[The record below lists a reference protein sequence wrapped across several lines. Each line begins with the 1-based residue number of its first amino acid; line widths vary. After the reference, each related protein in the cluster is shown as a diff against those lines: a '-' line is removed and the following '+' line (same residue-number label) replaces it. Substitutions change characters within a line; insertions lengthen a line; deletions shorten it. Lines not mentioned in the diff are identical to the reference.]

1 MGSESVENKEL
12 EEIKK
17 SINVLKG
24 KVATLESKKKEIEK
38 EAEGLVGQTIYERK
52 KELERSYGEILKEAE
67 QRLKTTEKEKQEERK
82 KNIDNLVHQSTKTV
96 KENNTY
102 LKNQIK
108 NIIKEN
114 KLPFFVDSDFYMCL
128 WNPSDTKEKVIGIV
142 AMVLTLIIPTIIIS
156 VSKENLIKAFPNTV
170 FRYLIIILIYFG
182 VIFIVGGVWLLVD
195 KLTKKNV
202 DALKEI
208 KEIRKNI
215 SDNNKEIIKITKE
228 VNKEA
233 ADEKFDYT
241 KLDRAIEAG
250 KIEVENY
257 RKRKEDA
264 INNFESH
271 TVEDIKERAKI
282 EVEKKTKTIV
292 NEIEKVKEEI
302 SELQKK
308 YDELK
313 LDLLDNA

>member
-38 EAEGLVGQTIYERK
+38 EAEELVGQTIYERK
-52 KELERSYGEILKEAE
+52 KEIERSYGEVLKEAE

-82 KNIDNLVHQSTKTV
+82 KNIDNLVHQSTRTV

-142 AMVLTLIIPTIIIS
+142 AMILTLIIPTIIIS
-156 VSKENLIKAFPNTV
+156 ASKENLIKAFPNTV

-233 ADEKFDYT
+233 VDEKFDYT